1 MDDSQ
6 PKNSF
11 VRIFRLAGFPFAIVI
26 LCAVAALSYARIR
39 ELQTDVYWRG
49 HTNDVLQ
56 HIERTQTALLGAESM
71 RRAFRLSRAPG
82 DLDQME
88 SRIATATQE
97 LGDVEKLTVDNSSQQ
112 GRVRDLRPMIVER
125 VAILHYGIDVAN
137 WEELDPATRD
147 GQRARQAQ
155 GSDLTKRMIA
165 LIDAMRAEEV
175 RLLGDREARAL
186 KSASATEAT
195 LVYGSGVGI
204 LLMIL
209 MYGSLAREN
218 RARLVAQRDLARA
231 NGLFNA
237 VVEGTTDVIA
247 VKDTAGHYMLINS
260 AGCRNFGRTPAEVI
274 GKTDRELLTGGT
286 GESVMAADRDVLR
299 RGETTTFEQVASVGD
314 RTWTFHS
321 TKGPYRGPTGEVL
334 GVIAVSR
341 DISERKRMEQR
352 ILEQNIERGAI
363 IERLERQSAEL
374 AALSEMATLLQ
385 STHAIQ
391 EVLDLIAHF
400 ATRLFGPRGSL
411 GIVPSSR
418 ERVEPAIQWG
428 GESPG
433 GSFALSECWA
443 LRTGRMHA
451 SLATGPACAHLAPD
465 SRPSACVPLIA
476 HGTTIGLLQL
486 RGEAPVGQEGQL
498 LGAFTE
504 QIALALANLALE
516 EALREQ
522 AIRDP
527 LTNLY
532 NRRYMDETLARELA
546 RVGRKGGPLSL
557 VMIDID
563 YFKRLNDTAGHAAG
577 DAVLKRVA
585 RQLMSGVRREDIACR
600 FGGEEFVLVLP
611 ELTLDG
617 AAERAESLR
626 REIEGSVEAVTGK
639 AIGPVTASFG
649 VASFPLHGASGDE
662 IVRAADAALYQAKS
676 RGRNRVVVAHG
687 ATPAAEVVRGG
698 VPPSG
703 GIEERRSAIES

>member
-1 MDDSQ
+1 VHDAQS
-6 PKNSF
+6 KKSF
-11 VRIFRLAGFPFAIVI
+11 ARAFRSAGFPFAIAI
-26 LCAVAALSYARIR
+26 LCAVAALSYERIR
-39 ELQTDVYWRG
+39 EFQTDVYWRG
-49 HTNDVLQ
+49 HTNEVLQ

-71 RRAFRLSRAPG
+71 RRAFRLSRAAG
-82 DLDQME
+82 DLEQME
-88 SRIATATQE
+88 SRIATATRE
-97 LGDVEKLTVDNSSQQ
+97 LDDVEKLTVDNRSQQ
-112 GRVRDLRPMIVER
+112 VRVRDLRPMIAER
-125 VAILHYGIDVAN
+125 VAILHYGIDLAN
-137 WEELDPATRD
+137 WEELDAATRD

-155 GSDLTKRMIA
+155 GSDLTKRMTSA
-165 LIDAMRAEEV
+165 IDAMRAEEV
-175 RLLGDREARAL
+175 RLLAEREARAL
-186 KSASATEAT
+186 KSAAGTEAT

-260 AGCRNFGRTPAEVI
+260 AGCRNLGRTPAEVI

-286 GESVMAADRDVLR
+286 GESVMAADAAVLR

-352 ILEQNIERGAI
+352 ILDQNIERGEI

-385 STHAIQ
+385 STHAME

-400 ATRLFGPRGSL
+400 ATRLFAPRGVL
-411 GIVPSSR
+411 GIIPSSR

-433 GSFALSECWA
+433 ASFALSECWA
-443 LRTGRMHA
+443 LRTGRAHA
-451 SLATGPACAHLAPD
+451 SLATGPACTHLAPD
-465 SRPSACVPLIA
+465 SRPSACIPLIA
-476 HGTTIGLLQL
+476 HGTTIGVLQL
-486 RGEAPVGQEGQL
+486 RGEPPEGQL
-498 LGAFTE
+498 LGAFSE
-504 QIALALANLALE
+504 QIALALTNLRLE

-522 AIRDP
+522 AMRDP

-546 RVGRKGGPLSL
+546 RVGRKGAPLSL

-563 YFKRLNDTAGHAAG
+563 HFKRLNDMAGHAAG

-585 RQLMSGVRREDIACR
+585 RQLMSGVRREDVACR
-600 FGGEEFVLVLP
+600 FGGEEFALVLP

-626 REIEGSVEAVTGK
+626 REIEAAVEEVAGK
-639 AIGPVTASFG
+639 AIGSITASFG
-649 VASFPLHGASGDE
+649 VACFPAHGSSGDE
-662 IVRAADAALYQAKS
+662 LVRAADAALYQAKT
-676 RGRNRVVVAHG
+676 RGRNRVVVAHVV
-687 ATPAAEVVRGG
+687 TSVAEVVRSG
-698 VPPSG
+698 VAPSG
-703 GIEERRSAIES
+703 GERRSTVDS